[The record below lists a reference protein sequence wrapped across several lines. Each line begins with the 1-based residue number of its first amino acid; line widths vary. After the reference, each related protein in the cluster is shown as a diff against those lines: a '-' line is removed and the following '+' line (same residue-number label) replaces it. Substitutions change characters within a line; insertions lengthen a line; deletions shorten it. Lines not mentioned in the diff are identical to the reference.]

1 MADQTLMGIV
11 ALVTGASSGIGEA
24 TARALA
30 ARGAKVALIARRRDR
45 LETLVT
51 QIAESGGEALA
62 LVCDVADEAQVSGA
76 VQAMQDKWG
85 RLDVLVN
92 CAGFS
97 AVGPV
102 LGADTEEWRQ
112 AVGVNLMGLMY
123 MTHAALP
130 MMQAQGTGHIINIS
144 STSARTIR
152 QWSAVY
158 SATKA
163 AVNAFSEALRQE
175 CVPYSV
181 RVTTIEP
188 GQVRTELVS
197 HITHAPTREALEARA
212 ASIHLLDAE
221 DLAAAVVYILT
232 QPAHVSINEMVIRP
246 SEQA

>member
-1 MADQTLMGIV
+1 MTQQDLQGMV

-24 TARALA
+24 TALALA
-30 ARGAKVALIARRRDR
+30 ARGAKVALAARRRDR

-51 QIAESGGEALA
+51 KIAENGGEALA
-62 LVCDVADEAQVSGA
+62 LACDVADEAQVSRA
-76 VQAMQDKWG
+76 VRTVKEQWG
-85 RLDVLVN
+85 RLDALVN

-123 MTHAALP
+123 MTHTALP
-130 MMQAQGTGHIINIS
+130 LMQAQGTGHVINIS

-163 AVNAFSEALRQE
+163 AVNTFPRRCGRNASLT
-175 CVPYSV
+175 VSV
-181 RVTTIEP
+181 
-188 GQVRTELVS
+188 
-197 HITHAPTREALEARA
+197 
-212 ASIHLLDAE
+212 
-221 DLAAAVVYILT
+221 
-232 QPAHVSINEMVIRP
+232 
-246 SEQA
+246 

>member
-1 MADQTLMGIV
+1 MADQTLTGTV

-24 TARALA
+24 TALALA
-30 ARGAKVALIARRRDR
+30 ARGAKVVLIARRRDR
-45 LETLVT
+45 LDSLVT
-51 QIAESGGEALA
+51 QIADTGGEAMA
-62 LVCDVADEAQVSGA
+62 LTCDVSDETQVGGA
-76 VQAMQDKWG
+76 VQTIKDRWG
-85 RLDVLVN
+85 RLDALVN

-130 MMQAQGTGHIINIS
+130 LMQAQGTGHIINIS

-175 CVPYSV
+175 CTPYGV

-197 HITHAPTREALEARA
+197 HITHAPMREALEARA

-221 DLAAAVVYILT
+221 DIAAAVLYALT

-246 SEQA
+246 SEQI